1 MDRRTAIKTLSVTLG
16 AAATAPTLFALLSS
30 STADATTWQARA
42 LSSEQQYVIT
52 YLVDVLIPNSD
63 IPGALAVN
71 VPQFIDKVYDQVLSA
86 AEQQY
91 FQDGAI
97 YFSKK
102 FTDTFHHS
110 AITGSDAEFQQ
121 LIKHYFDIPKA
132 QQSIIFAEQSLSLS
146 EIDSDNKE
154 RYLIYH
160 FLLFVR
166 SNTLF
171 GYFTSEKIGRDVL
184 NFDPVPG
191 VYEGCVPLSDI
202 GNAWT
207 N

>member
-16 AAATAPTLFALLSS
+16 AAATAPTLLGLLSA
-30 STADATTWQARA
+30 STADAATWQAKS

-52 YLVDVLIPNSD
+52 YLVDILIPSSD

-110 AITGSDAEFQQ
+110 TITGSNAEFQQ
-121 LIKHYFDIPKA
+121 LVKHYFDIPKA
-132 QQSIIFAEQSLSLS
+132 QQTIIFAEQNLPLS
-146 EIDSDNKE
+146 EIHTGNKE
-154 RYLIYH
+154 QYLIYQ

-171 GYFTSEKIGRDVL
+171 GYFTSEKIGREVL
-184 NFDPVPG
+184 NFDPIPG
-191 VYEGCVPLSDI
+191 IYEGCVPLSDI